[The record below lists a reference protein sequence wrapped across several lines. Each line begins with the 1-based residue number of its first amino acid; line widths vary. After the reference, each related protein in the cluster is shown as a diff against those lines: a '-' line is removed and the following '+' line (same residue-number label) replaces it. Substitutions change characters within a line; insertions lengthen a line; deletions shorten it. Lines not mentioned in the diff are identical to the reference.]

1 MDRFG
6 YSLLPAAAEAGL
18 GTTTLCRH
26 IPVFRRVVGR
36 DETTLAIAPCCGPH
50 RLLDSGLLLLLT
62 DAHLVITQRTR
73 PLQRI
78 RLYLHAGVTELADVH
93 AAPRRDLVE
102 LRFRAGADHEFLV
115 RPGYPADVQ
124 RLAATLRGGLAPSP
138 DQADAV
144 RVAGGTAVPAGL
156 PRPEHLSLASYWS
169 VQPIRHAPPA
179 EPASVRAGHHHF
191 RRNH

>member
-36 DETTLAIAPCCGPH
+36 DETTLVIAPCFGPH

-62 DAHLVITQRTR
+62 DAHLVITQRAR

-78 RLYLHAGVTELADVH
+78 RLYLHAGVTELADVR
-93 AAPRRDLVE
+93 AAPRRDAVE
-102 LRFRAGADHEFLV
+102 LRFRTGAEHEFLV
-115 RPGYPADVQ
+115 RPGYPADVH
-124 RLAATLRGGLAPSP
+124 RLAAALRGGLVP
-138 DQADAV
+138 DALP
-144 RVAGGTAVPAGL
+144 VAGGTAARVGM
-156 PRPEHLSLASYWS
+156 PRPEHHSLASYWS
-169 VQPIRHAPPA
+169 VQPVRHAPPA
-179 EPASVRAGHHHF
+179 EPAPVRAGLHF